1 MHGAWLNYR
10 SMTADPSLK
19 EQKLKPGTVKRI
31 FSFAKP
37 YQVSIYVYLA
47 TVVVDAALIVATP
60 LLLKKLIDDGVM
72 PKDSSVVTQLAFFVA
87 LIAVADAAFNMLG
100 RYFSSRIGEGLIYDL
115 RSLVF
120 AHVQKQSIA
129 FFTRTQTGALISRIN
144 SDVIG
149 AQQAFTSTLS
159 GLVSNVVSL
168 LLVGITMLILSW
180 QITIFSLLM
189 LPLFL
194 IPTKWVG
201 RRLQSLTRESFTL
214 NSEMSSTMTERFNVS
229 GAMLVSL
236 YGQPLREEAGFRVR
250 ARRVADIGIKTAMLN
265 RLFFIALT
273 SVAAIATAI
282 AYGIGG
288 HLAINGGLTVGT
300 LLAITALLARLY
312 GPLTA
317 LSNVRIDVMTSLVS
331 FERVFEVLDL
341 EPMVKDRS
349 GAIALKSS
357 KGKIE
362 FKNVDFSYPNA
373 QEISLASLESVA
385 KAETVTSGIV
395 LKGLTFT
402 VEPGTTTALVG
413 PSGAGKTTISALI
426 PRLYDV
432 TGGSIKIDGNDIRDV
447 TLESLRNSIGVVMQ
461 DAHLFHETIVEN
473 LRYAKQDATQDQ
485 MQSACEA
492 AQIWDLIKSLPN
504 GFETMVGERGHRLSG
519 GEKQR
524 LAIARL
530 LLKSPSI
537 VILDEATAH
546 LDSENEQLVHAA
558 LSHAL
563 KGRTSIVIAHRLSTV
578 READQILVLDKGVIV
593 EQGKHDELI
602 ARGGLYSELK
612 FCHKRSIHQRIATA
626 ARRPYED
633 HRLTQVIAQGQ
644 QELIAGG
651 IHLLSRCN
659 IFQFLVEIGH
669 LIY

>member
-1 MHGAWLNYR
+1 MSMHGAWLNYR

-37 YQVSIYVYLA
+37 YQVSICIYLA

-60 LLLKKLIDDGVM
+60 LLLKKLIDDGVI
-72 PKDSSVVTQLAFFVA
+72 PKDSSVVTQLAFFVT
-87 LIAVADAAFNMLG
+87 LIAIADAAFNMLG

-149 AQQAFTSTLS
+149 AQQAFTATLS

-168 LLVGITMLILSW
+168 LLVGITMFILSW
-180 QITIFSLLM
+180 QITVFSLLM

-236 YGQPLREEAGFRVR
+236 YGQPMREEAGFRLR
-250 ARRVADIGIKTAMLN
+250 ARRVADIGIRTAMLN

-341 EPMVKDRS
+341 EPMVKDRN
-349 GAIALKSS
+349 GAITLNTSR
-357 KGKIE
+357 GKIE
-362 FKNVDFSYPNA
+362 FKNVGFSYPNA
-373 QEISLASLESVA
+373 DEISLASLESVA
-385 KAETVTSGIV
+385 KAETVASGNV
-395 LKGLTFT
+395 LKGLSFI

-432 TGGSIKIDGNDIRDV
+432 TDGAITIDGNDIRDL

-461 DAHLFHETIVEN
+461 DAHLFHESIAEN

-492 AQIWDLIKSLPN
+492 AQIWDLVKSLPN

-558 LSHAL
+558 LSNAL

-602 ARGGLYSELK
+602 ARCGLYSELYN
-612 FCHKRSIHQRIATA
+612 RQDLTGAT
-626 ARRPYED
+626 
-633 HRLTQVIAQGQ
+633 
-644 QELIAGG
+644 
-651 IHLLSRCN
+651 N
-659 IFQFLVEIGH
+659 
-669 LIY
+669 